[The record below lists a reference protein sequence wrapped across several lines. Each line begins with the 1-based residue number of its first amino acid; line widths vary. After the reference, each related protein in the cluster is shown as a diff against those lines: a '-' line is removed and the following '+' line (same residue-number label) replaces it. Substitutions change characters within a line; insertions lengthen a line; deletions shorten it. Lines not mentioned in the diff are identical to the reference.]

1 MPVSCFAR
9 RSDVE
14 ALGILGVAELEQL
27 LVNGRRA
34 RDWVR
39 LPPRNS
45 HLCTALERLQRRQQ
59 RTVIFNRDGRRCTY
73 AQAHVKREAQIP
85 GYFRRFRHRPPPP
98 TSRRWLP
105 DISKVEGQVP
115 TPADKIR
122 CATIGSKW
130 VLVRSADP
138 WGALLS
144 PIIPVGQEMSTVKNA
159 RITGIRVVGGT
170 PCLAVWVNG
179 TRDSPYFD

>member
-1 MPVSCFAR
+1 M
-9 RSDVE
+9 
-14 ALGILGVAELEQL
+14 L
-27 LVNGRRA
+27 
-34 RDWVR
+34 
-39 LPPRNS
+39 
-45 HLCTALERLQRRQQ
+45 
-59 RTVIFNRDGRRCTY
+59 
-73 AQAHVKREAQIP
+73 K
-85 GYFRRFRHRPPPP
+85 
-98 TSRRWLP
+98 
-105 DISKVEGQVP
+105 ISKVEGQVP
-115 TPADKIR
+115 TPIDKIR

-138 WGALLS
+138 WGDLLS